1 MSPGPSTSR
10 QPAPVTFAD
19 LPNDCII
26 DILSFAGAPSSSTS
40 LASCSSSTSGDFRDL
55 GRALCAA
62 PWLRELGEHAWAA
75 TVRRR
80 WPRWAAIADAARE
93 KRAIAV
99 EPPRCSKAEEIA
111 WRRQAELFELRERE
125 ELAIA
130 PLAGGAIAKKQ
141 TVVQPRHRAVLAEW
155 LAEVRA
161 ISLFGAD
168 AQQTNSSVR
177 NLRGGREKPP
187 RLAPCPRLL
196 LPLSQ
201 SQSVATERENP
212 RGAESREMTAA
223 KLVLF
228 DLECERA
235 VCFFSRSVR
244 IKKLEIDRSPPPLSP
259 ELSLVVDIYLL
270 KKKSTCRSPGT
281 GCASP
286 RSSTAPCP
294 TWTRT
299 WRASGWLSSGSIR

>member
-1 MSPGPSTSR
+1 MLSPKRARAPLEGPETPPMSPGPSTSQ
-10 QPAPVTFAD
+10 QPAAVTFAD

-26 DILSFAGAPSSSTS
+26 DILSFAGAPTSCSSSN
-40 LASCSSSTSGDFRDL
+40 SSSTSGDFRDL

-62 PWLRELGEHAWAA
+62 PWLRALGAHAWAA

-130 PLAGGAIAKKQ
+130 PLVGGAIAKKQ

-161 ISLFGAD
+161 IFLIGAN

-177 NLRGGREKPP
+177 NLRKGREKPP
-187 RLAPCPRLL
+187 RLARCPRLL

-201 SQSVATERENP
+201 SQSVATQRENS
-212 RGAESREMTAA
+212 RGAESGEMKAA

-235 VCFFSRSVR
+235 VCFFSRS
-244 IKKLEIDRSPPPLSP
+244 
-259 ELSLVVDIYLL
+259 SLFAS
-270 KKKSTCRSPGT
+270 KS
-281 GCASP
+281 
-286 RSSTAPCP
+286 
-294 TWTRT
+294 
-299 WRASGWLSSGSIR
+299 